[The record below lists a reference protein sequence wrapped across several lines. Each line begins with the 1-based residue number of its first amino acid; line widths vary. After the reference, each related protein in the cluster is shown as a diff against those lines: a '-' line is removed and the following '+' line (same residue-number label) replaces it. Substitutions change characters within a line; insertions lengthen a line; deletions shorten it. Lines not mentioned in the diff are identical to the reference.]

1 MHSYTSGYCQ
11 YTDFCSHSGYQ
22 PLPTS
27 EAILCQFVSLLE
39 QQQFKHKTIRS
50 YLSSIRFFHITNN
63 GNDPFIRDMPRLQ
76 YVLCSINSEEAKK
89 DKQSRP
95 HLPVTPAILTQIH
108 HILRKDPSNFDFIM
122 LWSASLLCFFGFLR
136 SGEMT
141 IPSLHSYDPTVH
153 LNYNNIS
160 VDNPANPAIV
170 KVRPMCSKTDPFCH
184 RVDVHVGET
193 GQILCPISA
202 LFNYLVVHR
211 KDRGLL
217 FHFSVGS
224 PLLFSVSVCHNN
236 HFLSGRDVKISIK
249 FF

>member
-1 MHSYTSGYCQ
+1 M
-11 YTDFCSHSGYQ
+11 
-22 PLPTS
+22 
-27 EAILCQFVSLLE
+27 
-39 QQQFKHKTIRS
+39 
-50 YLSSIRFFHITNN
+50 
-63 GNDPFIRDMPRLQ
+63 
-76 YVLCSINSEEAKK
+76 
-89 DKQSRP
+89 
-95 HLPVTPAILTQIH
+95 
-108 HILRKDPSNFDFIM
+108 
-122 LWSASLLCFFGFLR
+122 FFGFLR

-224 PLLFSVSVCHNN
+224 PLLFLYQYATIIISCQAEMSRYLI
-236 HFLSGRDVKISIK
+236 LSCTLEVGLCPLGQYLVLSSPVVPPPPPMYMIGACSHWGAPRLRVL
-249 FF
+249 